1 MTARLVAS
9 DPARLWRSLWTIV
22 LIMTMGVLLAACE
35 SFGFGDKPTAELPA
49 APPRP
54 TAVIAPSQPSG
65 PPVPVEG
72 QVRIAVLLPLSHP
85 SKDTRNVAQALLD
98 AAQMAMFDMGARSM
112 VLLPR
117 DTGNSPETAAAA
129 ANDAIDKG
137 AELILGPLLAN
148 DVKAVA
154 PVAKARNVPII
165 AFSTDRTV
173 AGDGVFLLS
182 FLPQQ
187 EVDRIVGYAA
197 SKGFTKFAALVPQTA
212 YGQRVE
218 EAFRNSIMQSGR
230 ELVAVQNYAPNA
242 QSLDPAVKAI
252 AKMKFDAIFLP
263 EGGNMLRSLGPI
275 LMINGVDAT
284 KVKLLGTGLW
294 DDPQIARET
303 SLVGGWYAVPPQ
315 DQRQN
320 FITRYQQLYG
330 SKPPRIASLGY
341 DAVALASTLAGGAP
355 GRRYTRT
362 TIADPNGFAG
372 IDGIFRFR
380 ADGVTERGLAVMEVT
395 AAGQLSVVS
404 PAATTFQAQGF

>member
-395 AAGQLSVVS
+395 AAG
-404 PAATTFQAQGF
+404 

>member
-404 PAATTFQAQGF
+404 PAATTFQSQGF